1 MTGAL
6 VNNTDGAVIMESNA
20 SENNN
25 WLWKENSKAWGLFWF
40 NRGSQSGQTIGGYST
55 VGAELMFMGGNTG
68 VAMPSGWTGYQ
79 SGSYIAAMIS
89 NYNGYIYSAST
100 IYAATSM
107 VVGGNTVYHTGNIP
121 TWNQS
126 TTGNAATATALS
138 SGQSNWSGTGVL
150 GNVVGL
156 LAWKNYSNNHVIF
169 DASNGTSPSGG
180 GVSQTNATVAWT
192 ASYPTLM
199 GWNGTSTYGVRVDSA
214 RIADSASS
222 VAWTNVSSRPTNL
235 SSFTNDLGNYGGWI
249 TGVTNISGYAGS
261 INIPDWRDTSYTP
274 SQYDGN
280 RVNWHFNNTS
290 QNGGPAGDYW
300 GAMQTV
306 SPWSEFNQSHR
317 QSQLWWGG
325 SVGLSY
331 RYATGS
337 GYTVTG
343 WSSWER
349 IMTSGN
355 SAIAW
360 NMNQYVRTSDSVS
373 FAGGT
378 FGGGSSDQG
387 IYIDYSNYGSGYGRI
402 RFRQDGSNHSTI
414 HSFSAGWQGGSAYA
428 SSTGCINIAGQNGV
442 TFGGWN
448 TADAVITPDGM
459 AIKSWATPSGSTGW
473 NGSAVL
479 RLQQG
484 STGNNVY
491 LQFRNRADAGDYAG
505 FLFTDNNTGG
515 YIAFRTYVGSGAN
528 NGYNGDYMVYGT
540 YTDHIFQAGS
550 SETVNGKTEV
560 FRISANGNVTATGD
574 VTAYSDAR
582 VKENILTIDN
592 ALEKT
597 LALRGV
603 YYNRT
608 DKDDK
613 SQKMGVIAQE
623 VLKVLPEVVSGS
635 EDNVYS
641 VAYGNMAGLFIE
653 AIKELNAKISYLESQ
668 LASK

>member
-1 MTGAL
+1 MGFHADAVGDILTLTRGGGATINGNTIWTAGNLTNLNQLSNGPGYITSSGNVATVGGLTPPQFFNNMGQTHGTYTNFNSYGDWGFRYMQGSTNGPGTGASQYYGM
-6 VNNTDGAVIMESNA
+6 TI
-20 SENNN
+20 
-25 WLWKENSKAWGLFWF
+25 GLG
-40 NRGSQSGQTIGGYST
+40 NEYTNYGSQFYWNRTSTGGSPYVS
-55 VGAELMFMGGNTG
+55 VRFLE
-68 VAMPSGWTGYQ
+68 
-79 SGSYIAAMIS
+79 SGSWGS
-89 NYNGYIYSAST
+89 WSK
-100 IYAATSM
+100 IYA
-107 VVGGNTVYHTGNIP
+107 GY
-121 TWNQS
+121 
-126 TTGNAATATALS
+126 
-138 SGQSNWSGTGVL
+138 
-150 GNVVGL
+150 
-156 LAWKNYSNNHVIF
+156 
-169 DASNGTSPSGG
+169 
-180 GVSQTNATVAWT
+180 
-192 ASYPTLM
+192 
-199 GWNGTSTYGVRVDSA
+199 
-214 RIADSASS
+214 ADSAGSANS
-222 VAWTNVSSRPTNL
+222 VAWTNVSSRPTAL
-235 SSFTNDLGNYGGWI
+235 SEFTNNLGNYGGWI

-261 INIPDWRDTSYTP
+261 VSIPDWRDTSYGPNT
-274 SQYDGN
+274 YDGN
-280 RVNWHFNNTS
+280 RVNWHFNNTG

-306 SPWSEFNQSHR
+306 APWSEFNTSHR
-317 QSQLWWGG
+317 QMQLWWGG
-325 SVGLSY
+325 SSGLSF
-331 RYATGS
+331 RYAVGS
-337 GYTVTG
+337 GYTPTG
-343 WSSWER
+343 WSGWER
-349 IMTSGN
+349 IMTSSN
-355 SAIAW
+355 AAYAW

-378 FGGGSSDQG
+378 FGGGSTDQG

-414 HSFSAGWQGGSAYA
+414 HSFSAGWQGGSAYGQ
-428 SSTGCINIAGQNGV
+428 SSGCINIAGQNGV

-459 AIKSWATPSGSTGW
+459 AIKAWTTPSGSTGW

-491 LQFRNRADAGDYAG
+491 LQFRNKADAGDYAG
-505 FLFTDNNTGG
+505 ILFTDNNTGG
-515 YIAFRTYVGSGAN
+515 YIAFRTYTGGGAN

-623 VLKVLPEVVSGS
+623 VLKVLPEIVNGS
-635 EDNVYS
+635 EDNTYS

-653 AIKELNAKISYLESQ
+653 AIKELNAKISHLEAQ